1 MRVAQ
6 DSCLPHCRG
15 RSWLERLL
23 SMSGSSHE
31 RTGESADPIDL
42 DRLAVDSDYRRD
54 VMLRLKAEA
63 QGANAE
69 HPASRARTRSNS
81 RRD

>member
-1 MRVAQ
+1 
-6 DSCLPHCRG
+6 
-15 RSWLERLL
+15 
-23 SMSGSSHE
+23 MSGSSNE
-31 RTGESADPIDL
+31 RARETAEPIDL

-63 QGANAE
+63 QGAYAVR
-69 HPASRARTRSNS
+69 PAPSARARSNS